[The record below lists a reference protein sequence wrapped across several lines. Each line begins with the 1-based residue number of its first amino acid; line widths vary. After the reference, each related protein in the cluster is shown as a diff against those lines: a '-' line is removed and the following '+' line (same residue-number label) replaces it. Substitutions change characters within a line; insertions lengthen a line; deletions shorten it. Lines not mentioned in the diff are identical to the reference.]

1 MPDLPIEKQK
11 QLLTLNK
18 TYFNIP
24 YDINR
29 QIRNKQ
35 IGSNIAIEYSNLI
48 KSKK

>member
-1 MPDLPIEKQK
+1 MPDLTVDLQQE
-11 QLLTLNK
+11 LLTLNK

-29 QIRNKQ
+29 RIINKQ